1 MKFLVVL
8 ISCVAAIWAKQIP
21 AHAKS
26 NNGLRIIGGQEA
38 RAGQFPFAA
47 AITVQTETSQF
58 FCGGA
63 LINND
68 WILTSAHCVTG
79 AVTVTIRLGSN
90 NLQGSDPNRI
100 TVASSHVV
108 PHPEFDPDTSVN
120 DIGLV
125 KLRMPVEFTDYIQ
138 PINLASTPLPNSA
151 APTAIG
157 WGQTSDD
164 DPELSN
170 GLNYVGL
177 AVLSN
182 EECRMVY
189 GNQLTDDMVCVE
201 GNFNEGACLGDSGS
215 PLVVRLIGGLF
226 LQHVGVFSFY
236 SGNGCETTD
245 PSGYT
250 RTYAYIDWIRETAN
264 ITMF

>member
-8 ISCVAAIWAKQIP
+8 ISCVAAISAKQIP

-26 NNGLRIIGGQEA
+26 NKGLRIIGGQEA

-201 GNFNEGACLGDSGS
+201 GNFNEGACLVS
-215 PLVVRLIGGLF
+215 LANVK
-226 LQHVGVFSFY
+226 
-236 SGNGCETTD
+236 CEISVNFVSCRVTVAVLWW
-245 PSGYT
+245 
-250 RTYAYIDWIRETAN
+250 YA
-264 ITMF
+264 